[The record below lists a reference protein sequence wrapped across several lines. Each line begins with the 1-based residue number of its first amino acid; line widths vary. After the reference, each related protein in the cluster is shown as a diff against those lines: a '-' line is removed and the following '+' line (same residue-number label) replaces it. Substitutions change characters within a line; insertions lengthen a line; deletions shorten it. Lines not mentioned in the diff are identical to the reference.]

1 MAGATQAPPA
11 KKAAPRPRSF
21 LVGTQAVIEGGDY
34 DNTFTITANAQTMTP
49 WALQATGWLRG
60 LYILITGT
68 GVTVG
73 TVVADGPWIGIT
85 NIQLNDVNNEAIFGP
100 FDGYTAM
107 LTNKYGGYWNLDDP
121 NTQATFSYT
130 GGTTTNNVNAVLYIP
145 LEIVARDPLGPIAS
159 VNNTASLTLNWSLG
173 PIGNWFT
180 TVTGTLAIRVRGNQ
194 DFYFEPRATDLQGN
208 PISQTPPAAGT
219 TQYWTQ
225 GSVSGLGGAVNQPLL
240 TALGYQWRAY
250 LFMARGNDTT
260 RATGETNWP
269 DPVIGIK
276 FEANFIF
283 SNIPK
288 TLWQT
293 KMSREFAYNN
303 VTADAR
309 GTASGGTSAGHENGV
324 YGLFFNAD
332 FFKREPGGETRKSYL
347 VTSPGSNF
355 IFNGSF
361 GSTGN
366 TLYSVVNYV
375 APGGGQ
381 AARQDTRALTGG
393 Q

>member
-1 MAGATQAPPA
+1 MATQTAPPQQ
-11 KKAAPRPRSF
+11 KKAPRPRSF
-21 LVGTQAVIEGGDY
+21 LVGTQAVVEGSDY
-34 DNTFTITANAQTMTP
+34 DQTFTIGANGQQMQP

-85 NIQLNDVNNEAIFGP
+85 NIQLNDVNQEALFGP

-107 LTNKYGGYWNLDDP
+107 LTNKFGGYFNADDP
-121 NTQATFSYT
+121 NTAATFSYT

-145 LEIVARDPLGPIAS
+145 LEIVARDPLGPVAS
-159 VNNTASLTLNWSLG
+159 VNNTASLTVVWSLG

-180 TVTGTLAIRVRGNQ
+180 TVTGTLSIRVRGNQ
-194 DFYFEPRATDLQGN
+194 DFYFEPRPTDLQGN
-208 PISQTPPAAGT
+208 PIADAPPAAGT

-225 GSVSGLGGAVNQPLL
+225 GSVSGLGGAVNLSLL
-240 TALGYQWRAY
+240 TALGYQWRNY
-250 LFMARGNDTT
+250 MFLCRGSDTT

-269 DPVIGIK
+269 DPIIGIK

-283 SNIPK
+283 SNVSK
-288 TLWQT
+288 TLWQDIICR
-293 KMSREFAYNN
+293 MWDYPNS
-303 VTADAR
+303 TADAR
-309 GTASGGTSAGHENGV
+309 GAGTLPGHENGV
-324 YGLFFNAD
+324 YMLNFNAD
-332 FFKREPGGETRKSYL
+332 FFKRTPGGESRKSYL

-366 TLYSVVNYV
+366 SLYSVVNYV
-375 APGGGQ
+375 APGGG
-381 AARQDTRALTGG
+381 AGNRADSRSLTGG